1 MTTALSQHQHLLD
14 PVVLNHPKRQ
24 FALKVMD
31 LLKTRQFDALQ
42 ALLAPSW
49 AAFESGALSDLGL
62 SRAWSHMGLQRA
74 DLIEPTQAWVQ
85 AYPHSYAALLFAAQL
100 HCAVAWQARGTATS
114 NNTSE
119 KQFAVMQQHFDAAFP
134 YLHRALAADARPTLA
149 IAVGITM
156 ARAGS
161 DDPDRDYIALAQ
173 PHLPHSPVLYGRLM
187 WALNPKWGGSL
198 AEVNGLFRS
207 AQQWSASWPDE
218 ERKRVHATHRSELAD
233 IEACN
238 GDSDRAIALLNGI
251 LHEAP
256 DFDDAHSQLAR
267 QYNYKDHMQLAV
279 DHLLRAVRLAP
290 EADRLD
296 RLGDYYEELGQ
307 QDVAMAYFE
316 EAMLWGSGSAAGSV
330 AHWLS
335 DHLKAASANQRPAIE
350 EQLGRVASYG
360 VQQFSPRT
368 MFVTGSIEFF
378 QRGDDAAKARAY
390 DWWREAAR
398 WGHSGAMFNLGI
410 AHFDGENGQ
419 TLNKPLAIQY
429 WERSAALGHLS
440 SHERLGKALLTGDGI
455 APDLE
460 GAAYHLEIA
469 ADGENV
475 YAMREWICCLW
486 FGRGT
491 PEDRD
496 TAKQLLQRLKALSPD
511 MYESARER
519 IGLGASIKNWVG
531 KLFA

>member
-1 MTTALSQHQHLLD
+1 MTALSQHQHLLD
-14 PVVLNHPKRQ
+14 PVVLNHPQRQ

-31 LLKTRQFDALQ
+31 LLKTGQFDALQ

-62 SRAWSHMGLQRA
+62 SRTWSHLRLQRT
-74 DLIEPTQAWVQ
+74 DLIEPAQAWVQ
-85 AYPHSYAALLFAAQL
+85 AYPNSFAALLFAAQL
-100 HCAVAWQARGTATS
+100 HCSVAWQARGTATS

-134 YLHRALAADARPTLA
+134 YLHRALAAAARPTLA
-149 IAVGITM
+149 IAVGIAM

-161 DDPDRDYIALAQ
+161 DDPEHDYIARAQ
-173 PHLPHSPVLYGRLM
+173 PHLPHSPVLYGCLM
-187 WALNPKWGGSL
+187 WALNPQWGGSV
-198 AEVNGLFRS
+198 AEVDALFRA

-218 ERKRVHATHRSELAD
+218 ERKRVHATHRSELAN

-251 LHEAP
+251 LHDAP
-256 DFDDAHSQLAR
+256 DFDVAHSQLAR
-267 QYNYKDHMQLAV
+267 QYNYKDQMQRAA
-279 DHLLRAVRLAP
+279 DHLLRAVRIMP
-290 EADRLD
+290 EADRFD

-330 AHWLS
+330 ANLLS
-335 DHLKAASANQRPAIE
+335 DQLTSARADQRPAIE
-350 EQLGRVASYG
+350 EQLGRVAPYG
-360 VQQFSPRT
+360 MQQFSPRT
-368 MFVTGSIEFF
+368 MFVMGSIEFF
-378 QRGDDAAKARAY
+378 QRGDEAAKVRAY

-410 AHFDGENGQ
+410 AHFDGEDGQ
-419 TLNKPLAIQY
+419 TLNKAMAIQY
-429 WERSAALGHLS
+429 LSRSASLGHLS

-455 APDLE
+455 AQDLE
-460 GAAYHLEIA
+460 SAAYHLEIA

-475 YAMREWICCLW
+475 YAMRDWICCLW

-491 PEDRD
+491 PQDRD
-496 TAKQLLQRLKALSPD
+496 TAKQLLQRLKALSPE